1 MEPMINVLLLVKRY
15 TGNFPL
21 LNEMARLDESRF
33 RCVVCYL
40 GGKNDGQNPL
50 DALVKT
56 YYLDLKN
63 TEIKPWNA
71 KVRRLLKGILDD
83 EKIHVINCH
92 LQRTIAVGVA
102 AAKVAHDRPAIL
114 ATLHGLG
121 SADSLQRKLGNW
133 FLYRHLYKV
142 VGVSEG
148 VVQDI
153 LSNNWG
159 MHPGKVVAIYNGIDA
174 APFLQQQDKEVLRE
188 KLFPG
193 LKANIWFGTAG
204 RLTKVKNQK
213 NLLQAFKRCA
223 EESPDIVLL
232 ICGRGDSEAELKA
245 LASSL
250 GIREKVHFLGFRRD
264 IAEVLAA
271 LDVFVL
277 PSLREG
283 FGLALV
289 EAMCSRLPVIASNV
303 GGIPEIFGGT
313 EIGELIDPESVNN
326 LASAMIRISQLS
338 SGERHKLGENARD
351 RVLRNFTA
359 GKMVKQYEALYEA
372 AWLDL
377 PANRGRRP

>member
-1 MEPMINVLLLVKRY
+1 MINVLLLVKRY

-21 LNEMARLDESRF
+21 LNEMARLDGSRF

-40 GGKNDGQNPL
+40 GGENDGRNPL
-50 DALVKT
+50 DALAKT
-56 YYLDLKN
+56 YYLELKN
-63 TEIKPWNA
+63 NEIKPWNA
-71 KVRRLLKGILDD
+71 KVRRLLKEILDN
-83 EKIHVINCH
+83 EQIHVVNCH

-102 AAKVAHDRPAIL
+102 AARVARRRPAVL

-121 SADSLQRKLGNW
+121 SADTFQRKLGNW
-133 FLYRHLYKV
+133 LLYRHLYKV

-148 VVQDI
+148 VVQDV
-153 LSNNWG
+153 LSKNWG
-159 MHPGKVVAIYNGIDA
+159 MPPDKVVAIYNGIDV
-174 APFLQQQDKEVLRE
+174 APFHQPRDKEALRE

-193 LKANIWFGTAG
+193 VQARIWFGTAG

-213 NLLQAFKRCA
+213 NLLQAFKRCT
-223 EESPDIVLL
+223 EERPDSVLL

-245 LASSL
+245 LAASL
-250 GIREKVHFLGFRRD
+250 GIAEKVHFLGFRSD
-264 IAEVLAA
+264 MAEVLAA

-289 EAMCSRLPVIASNV
+289 EAMCSRLPVIASKV

-313 EIGELIDPESVNN
+313 EIGELIDPQSVDH
-326 LASAMIRISQLS
+326 LASAMIRMAQRSAE
-338 SGERHKLGENARD
+338 ERDQLGEKARN
-351 RVLRNFTA
+351 RVVQTFTA
-359 GKMVKQYEALYEA
+359 EKMIQKYEELYEK

-377 PANRGRRP
+377 PVKQGVRS

>member
-1 MEPMINVLLLVKRY
+1 MINVLLLVKRY
-15 TGNFPL
+15 TGNYAL
-21 LNEMARLDESRF
+21 LNEMVKLDESRF

-40 GGKNDGQNPL
+40 GGEEDGQNPL
-50 DALVKT
+50 DSLAKT
-56 YYLDLKN
+56 YYLGLKN
-63 TEIKPWNA
+63 HEIKLWNG
-71 KVRRLLKGILDD
+71 KLRRRLAEVIDA
-83 EKIHVINCH
+83 EQIHVVNCH

-102 AAKVAHDRPAIL
+102 AARVARNRPAVV

-121 SADSLQRKLGNW
+121 SADSFQRKLGNW
-133 FLYRHLYKV
+133 LLYRHLYRV

-159 MHPGKVVAIYNGIDA
+159 IQPGRVVAIYNGIDA
-174 APFLQQQDKEVLRE
+174 APFLQPQDKEALRE

-193 LKANIWFGTAG
+193 LQARIWFGTAG
-204 RLTKVKNQK
+204 RLTRVKNQK
-213 NLLQAFKRCA
+213 NLLQAFTRCA
-223 EESPDIVLL
+223 EKFPDSVLL
-232 ICGRGDSEAELKA
+232 ICGRGDSEAELRA

-250 GIREKVHFLGFRRD
+250 DIGEKVHFLGFRPD
-264 IAEVLAA
+264 IAAVLAT

-313 EIGELIDPESVNN
+313 EIGELIDPESVDN
-326 LASAMIRISQLS
+326 LASAMIRMAQRS
-338 SGERHKLGENARD
+338 SKDWDKLGEKARD
-351 RVLRNFTA
+351 RVLQNFTA
-359 GKMVKQYEALYEA
+359 EKMIKKYEGLYEE

-377 PANRGRRP
+377 PVNRGARP